1 MFPCT
6 SKAYRAPGIKVDS
19 IWQIRIKSQ
28 QQKHRK
34 IKARKSS
41 TIHFVSNQ
49 NLNLIFFA
57 KLQIFFP
64 AFTNSRPAN
73 PDTHSVIVT
82 GNFDDW
88 SQSQG
93 VLTKDVDTGSFEA
106 VLRLRERQKLV
117 FKFVLN
123 GSEWVTDDAYKV
135 EYDEHGNPNN
145 YVDASELIEVHEF
158 TKEETPKAET
168 PEFSPLAVAS
178 SERGPVELPEAATTE
193 SAAAKET
200 TLPTSDEEKLTNVLT
215 SDSSYAAVSI
225 PGSGSSGFESISDE
239 DDFDPSNRNAR
250 HRTAPEDVTPTSSN
264 PGLKR
269 PAGSGAADS
278 EVTTL
283 GSNSRSSS
291 FTGRPQQSDCETV
304 DVMKVPGSFP
314 SPVKSDEKVHGRRDG
329 LITRLRGLFRS

>member
-1 MFPCT
+1 MITFD
-6 SKAYRAPGIKVDS
+6 K
-19 IWQIRIKSQ
+19 
-28 QQKHRK
+28 
-34 IKARKSS
+34 
-41 TIHFVSNQ
+41 
-49 NLNLIFFA
+49 LLIFFLCSA
-57 KLQIFFP
+57 H
-64 AFTNSRPAN
+64 TNSRPAN

-93 VLTKDVDTGSFEA
+93 VLTKDVDTSNFEA
-106 VLRLRERQKLV
+106 VLRLHERQKLV

-123 GSEWVTDDAYKV
+123 GSDWVTDDAYKV

-168 PEFSPLAVAS
+168 PEFSPLVVAS
-178 SERGPVELPEAATTE
+178 SEQGPVEVPEAATTG
-193 SAAAKET
+193 SSAAKET

-225 PGSGSSGFESISDE
+225 PGSGSSGFENISDE
-239 DDFDPSNRNAR
+239 DDDFDPSNRNAR

-269 PAGSGAADS
+269 PAGPGAADS

-291 FTGRPQQSDCETV
+291 FTGRPQQPDGETV

-314 SPVKSDEKVHGRRDG
+314 SPVKSDEKVYGRRDG